1 MDAERGQEL
10 GPVVQSITAPFRM
23 VISLHGLNL
32 RSIEVLQ
39 ATYTCRIHRR
49 WLLCSK
55 GQEVSTQEESS
66 LRHVACEWLP
76 VLVVVSVLTFLLLSQ
91 VG

>member
-23 VISLHGLNL
+23 VISLHCLNL

-39 ATYTCRIHRR
+39 ATYTYRSHRR
-49 WLLCSK
+49 WLLCIK
-55 GQEVSTQEESS
+55 GQEVSTQKESS
-66 LRHVACEWLP
+66 LRHVACVWLP
-76 VLVVVSVLTFLLLSQ
+76 VLVVVSVLIFLLLPQ